1 MNYQNR
7 VCKDCGG
14 VDFVEDRSQGDLTCT
29 SCGLV
34 AESHMID
41 ETAEWRSFSDSD
53 KAGADMNRVGGPI
66 NHLFADGLG
75 TSIGEVTKGESNQA
89 AVQALQRTNQRGS
102 DPDRQ
107 LHSAV
112 SVIGRL
118 GNALAL
124 NRAIRDRGAELFKQT
139 QPLNLVRGRSLEAV
153 CCAVIYIACRLERSP
168 RTFKEIL
175 ARATGASQK
184 EVGRAYRAMEQFLQE
199 HASENPTTNHQPVGA
214 LHVADL
220 LRRYCSLLGLG
231 HADIRHAEAFAE
243 AACPKHPSPEH
254 ETKPWDSRTP
264 MTVAGAIL
272 FIITRMPRT
281 SARPSLEAIAA
292 TVNAAESTIR
302 LVANEMIPHAAE
314 YIPKSLAS
322 TEETRQILK
331 LQLLKQ
337 DA

>member
-41 ETAEWRSFSDSD
+41 ATAEWRSFSDSD

-118 GNALAL
+118 CNALAL

-175 ARATGASQK
+175 ARAT
-184 EVGRAYRAMEQFLQE
+184 
-199 HASENPTTNHQPVGA
+199 
-214 LHVADL
+214 
-220 LRRYCSLLGLG
+220 
-231 HADIRHAEAFAE
+231 EAFAE
-243 AACPKHPSPEH
+243 AACPKHPSPER

-314 YIPKSLAS
+314 YMPESLAS
-322 TEETRQILK
+322 TEETRQIFK
-331 LQLLKQ
+331 LQSLKQ